1 MSMIIVFPNTSNR
14 TDTPPFPPVGIPPQY
29 SETCVR
35 VTRSK
40 TNGMSL
46 PLRTWQHLTFFLFCL
61 FVYSFVV
68 VYGVTTGFGKFASVV
83 IPRDKLK

>member
-1 MSMIIVFPNTSNR
+1 MASETPIPPTEL
-14 TDTPPFPPVGIPPQY
+14 TLPPFPPLGKSPQY

-35 VTRSK
+35 VMRSK

-46 PLRTWQHLTFFLFCL
+46 PLRTWQHLTCFLVLFDCFFC
-61 FVYSFVV
+61 VV